1 MLCVKTGIPG
11 VNNAVQK
18 LEELAGRMISGHFGF
33 RTNDV
38 DNIDMVIDALY
49 QLESER
55 KKMHESLE
63 TESITAFRYQS
74 GMSDVIARTEG
85 EIWGSLTD
93 VLQTTRAANARKRQ
107 EVEETL
113 ARKLENLAELEDSS
127 LELDE
132 ENALLRSEYEM
143 LQTRHK
149 ELLEMM
155 NQTKYEATEE
165 MSILSELKREERDVH
180 EHMMEQEENII
191 CIQNEMIQARQTARQ
206 EKAAML
212 QEIEVLKEEAE
223 QQPKQNRVEKRKLEA
238 MKAQL
243 ANSYSQLQDMKRSM
257 AELEQRQVALE
268 KEEKTKE
275 AYFTRVHHKSDRLQ
289 TKGLTLVQEA
299 LDKATDEIARMETEN
314 IEMEDEIFSTADCHT
329 YELMKEAAAGKN
341 IQKQKLQLIEESKA
355 KMIQQERTMVENK
368 DTKAYFAHTKEQ
380 EAFVD
385 DDTDP
390 MWWGVDK
397 DTLDEL
403 KELQQLEDSKPA
415 GLAQTVAGVD
425 MIMGMR
431 PAETKEFMKITKLP
445 VAARP
450 SKSEVAHTKTRKPAV
465 KKVKRA
471 KSQEPAK
478 VTQPIVKP
486 TDSQEEALRMVTLAQ
501 AEREECKMLE
511 ATVEAKR
518 QELKEKLPFVQEL
531 QKRFEELTT
540 GFLEIQVAPEK
551 VKGLQAEITKVKAE
565 LAEAREPLAFL
576 REENKAK
583 RASYLHQ
590 LENNGDVIKTK
601 EKAIFSVTCKIR
613 AIMEAN
619 EKFENDFVLKSEAT
633 AAEFDRFKI
642 DEAEMEAKAKIL
654 DPIVD
659 ALQSESA
666 ILKDHLRRLLPRP
679 PSAGRMTSGKFGFRT
694 NDVDNINVVIDALYQ
709 LATRAANARQ
719 RSELEQTLAR
729 KKENVAELEKNALEF
744 ETENA
749 LLMSEYEMLR
759 KRHNKGIEMMNQQM
773 HEKARLDRS
782 KDAVNKET
790 EEIATTKRKS
800 IEMETELY
808 KTEVCHI
815 RFLPLEARKARRS
828 LHELIVEEGLILG
841 LKRKSIEMDQRRYSD
856 LSDEESRLLQEIA
869 DADERIRRL
878 KAELRDAQHCPEVDD
893 LENTIRN
900 MLVSYELMQEAISEK
915 LIQGRQLQLIGDAKT
930 KLIQKERAM
939 VEDKDHEAYFEHKQ
953 KQDECVDEHTDP
965 MWRNVRCWKQRW
977 RPKRRELMEKLPIFK
992 ELQKR
997 FEERTA
1003 RYEEMEGSADI
1014 RWFESKE
1021 IIFLDNIEKASLREK
1036 LKEKRAAYQR
1046 QLELSGQVTKAKEQ
1060 AILSVTC
1067 KIRALLEANEKF
1079 VNRLK
1084 ILENDLKD
1092 VQIRTDENTE
1102 LTEKILP
1109 AKLANLKVLACL

>member
-132 ENALLRSEYEM
+132 ENALLR
-143 LQTRHK
+143 
-149 ELLEMM
+149 
-155 NQTKYEATEE
+155 E

-191 CIQNEMIQARQTARQ
+191 RIQNEMIQARQTARQ

-223 QQPKQNRVEKRKLEA
+223 QQHKQNRVEKRKLEA

-275 AYFTRVHHKSDRLQ
+275 AYFTRLEAEIESVTEETAGLEKTNEAWQSVFAEKHKIQ
-289 TKGLTLVQEA
+289 TDDARKLDEAQGALTLVQEA

-314 IEMEDEIFSTADCHT
+314 MEMEDEISSTADCHT
-329 YELMKEAAAGKN
+329 ATVNWLNQQVQVGRKQLVEEKKLDRHLPEEARKARTSLTEVILEEKGIIREKRKSIQMERRRYSQLASEGARLMQEIADDDRRIRRLKQQIKEALYCPEVTVLENKVTTMM
-341 IQKQKLQLIEESKA
+341 LIEESKA

-565 LAEAREPLAFL
+565 LAEAREPLKSGVGKARLFRPPSRTSRTIGHPCQAFL

-619 EKFENDFVLKSEAT
+619 EKFENRLKDLEKSFEDLQIRTDENRELIDIILPAKLAKLREEMATLIGADFKMLQDFVLKSEAT

-679 PSAGRMTSGKFGFRT
+679 PSGNYELRTTNKLLRDRGRSDTKKGGPNKSKK
-694 NDVDNINVVIDALYQ
+694 
-709 LATRAANARQ
+709 
-719 RSELEQTLAR
+719 LEQSKS
-729 KKENVAELEKNALEF
+729 KKGGP
-744 ETENA
+744 
-749 LLMSEYEMLR
+749 S
-759 KRHNKGIEMMNQQM
+759 
-773 HEKARLDRS
+773 KAVKYR
-782 KDAVNKET
+782 
-790 EEIATTKRKS
+790 
-800 IEMETELY
+800 
-808 KTEVCHI
+808 
-815 RFLPLEARKARRS
+815 RRS
-828 LHELIVEEGLILG
+828 TPPSHVSFVDVEPM
-841 LKRKSIEMDQRRYSD
+841 SSSSD
-856 LSDEESRLLQEIA
+856 DTQPKPS
-869 DADERIRRL
+869 
-878 KAELRDAQHCPEVDD
+878 
-893 LENTIRN
+893 
-900 MLVSYELMQEAISEK
+900 
-915 LIQGRQLQLIGDAKT
+915 GD
-930 KLIQKERAM
+930 
-939 VEDKDHEAYFEHKQ
+939 
-953 KQDECVDEHTDP
+953 
-965 MWRNVRCWKQRW
+965 
-977 RPKRRELMEKLPIFK
+977 
-992 ELQKR
+992 
-997 FEERTA
+997 
-1003 RYEEMEGSADI
+1003 
-1014 RWFESKE
+1014 
-1021 IIFLDNIEKASLREK
+1021 
-1036 LKEKRAAYQR
+1036 
-1046 QLELSGQVTKAKEQ
+1046 
-1060 AILSVTC
+1060 
-1067 KIRALLEANEKF
+1067 
-1079 VNRLK
+1079 
-1084 ILENDLKD
+1084 
-1092 VQIRTDENTE
+1092 
-1102 LTEKILP
+1102 
-1109 AKLANLKVLACL
+1109 